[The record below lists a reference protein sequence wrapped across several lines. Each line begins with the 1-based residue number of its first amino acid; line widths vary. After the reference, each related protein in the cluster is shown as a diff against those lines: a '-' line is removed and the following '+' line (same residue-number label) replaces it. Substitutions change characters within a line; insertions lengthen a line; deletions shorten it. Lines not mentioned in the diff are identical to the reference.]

1 MGSSGLGSRVVI
13 VWNEAVGLV
22 DGPDV
27 IALLLDASVATE
39 VVGEIDVA
47 LPFHGLK
54 KSPFGQALDG
64 L

>member
-1 MGSSGLGSRVVI
+1 MGSSGTGCRVEI
-13 VWNEAVGLV
+13 VRNEAVGFV
-22 DGPDV
+22 DRADV
-27 IALLLDASVATE
+27 IALLLDTSLAAE